1 MFLSQTGVRLH
12 RSHVSRHNPRLLR
25 TKARDVSDDR
35 LEHLRR
41 FSYWLDEGI
50 RIPGTRLRIG
60 LDPILG
66 LVPGVGDALGAVLAA
81 AILVEGVRRKVTRF
95 TLVRM
100 AGNIAL
106 DAVVGS
112 VPLIGDV
119 FDAGWKANQRNI
131 ALLERHI
138 AGPLEARKTDRL
150 FVVALTGVLLVLC
163 AALMV
168 GGALLAAGILRSVLA
183 GPR

>member
-1 MFLSQTGVRLH
+1 M
-12 RSHVSRHNPRLLR
+12 
-25 TKARDVSDDR
+25 SDAR

-41 FSYWLDEGI
+41 FSHWLDEGI
-50 RIPGTRLRIG
+50 RIPGTHLRIG

-81 AILVEGVRRKVTRF
+81 VILVEAVRRKVTRF

-106 DAVVGS
+106 DAVAGS
-112 VPLIGDV
+112 VPLIGDI
-119 FDAGWKANQRNI
+119 FDAGWKANLRNI
-131 ALLERHI
+131 ALLERHV

-150 FVVALTGVLLVLC
+150 FVVVLTGVLFGLC
-163 AALMV
+163 VALMV
-168 GGALLAAGILRSVLA
+168 GGALLAAWILRSLMA
-183 GPR
+183 

>member
-1 MFLSQTGVRLH
+1 V
-12 RSHVSRHNPRLLR
+12 PD
-25 TKARDVSDDR
+25 ARI
-35 LEHLRR
+35 EHLRR
-41 FSYWLDEGI
+41 FSFWLDEGI

-81 AILVEGVRRKVTRF
+81 AILMEAVRRRATRF

-100 AGNIAL
+100 AGNVAL
-106 DAVVGS
+106 DAVLGS
-112 VPLIGDV
+112 VPVLGDI

-150 FVVALTGVLLVLC
+150 FVVVLTGVLFVLC
-163 AALMV
+163 VALMV
-168 GGALLAAGILRSVLA
+168 GGALLAAGILSLMA

>member
-1 MFLSQTGVRLH
+1 VAG
-12 RSHVSRHNPRLLR
+12 
-25 TKARDVSDDR
+25 SDAR

-41 FSYWLDEGI
+41 FSFWLDEGI

-81 AILVEGVRRKVTRF
+81 AILMEAVRRRATRF

-100 AGNIAL
+100 AGNVVL
-106 DAVVGS
+106 DAVLGS
-112 VPLIGDV
+112 VPVLGDI

-150 FVVALTGVLLVLC
+150 FVVVLTGVLFVLC
-163 AALMV
+163 VALMV
-168 GGALLAAGILRSVLA
+168 GGALLAAGILSLMA